1 MQLSK
6 ATSFSSTV
14 VALVAWQVGP
24 SVWVLVSCNDILI
37 HTVHEEGLML
47 IIIQKDCLPFS
58 IWEKSLKR
66 KTSFCSKYSDHEKQK
81 PLKQENISPRYMLE
95 SPVGDYL
102 FELNTYCCQ
111 NSLQINKNR
120 IGKADL

>member
-14 VALVAWQVGP
+14 VALVACQVGP

-58 IWEKSLKR
+58 MMEKSLK
-66 KTSFCSKYSDHEKQK
+66 
-81 PLKQENISPRYMLE
+81 M
-95 SPVGDYL
+95 
-102 FELNTYCCQ
+102 YC
-111 NSLQINKNR
+111 
-120 IGKADL
+120 KADIAGNTELIGAYTALPV